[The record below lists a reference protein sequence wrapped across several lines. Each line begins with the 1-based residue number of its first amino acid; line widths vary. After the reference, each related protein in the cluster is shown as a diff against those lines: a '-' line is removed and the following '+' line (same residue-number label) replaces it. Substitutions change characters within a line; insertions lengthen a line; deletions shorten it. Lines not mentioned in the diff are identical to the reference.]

1 MNSLKLGYK
10 APDFTAPTTQ
20 GEINFYEWLGDAWGI
35 LFSHPADF
43 TPVCTTELGSMSK
56 FKLEFDERN
65 VKILAISVDP
75 LESHKS
81 WIKDI
86 NETQKTEVNYPIIA
100 DADQK
105 VAKAYGMLHPKV
117 SETKTVRSVFIIGP
131 DKTIRLTLTYPAST
145 GRNFHELLRVVDS
158 LQLTENKQLATP
170 ANWNTG
176 DDVIISPA
184 VTDKEA
190 EKRFPG
196 YTTIKPYLR
205 TTSMK
210 A

>member
-1 MNSLKLGYK
+1 
-10 APDFTAPTTQ
+10 
-20 GEINFYEWLGDAWGI
+20 
-35 LFSHPADF
+35 
-43 TPVCTTELGSMSK
+43 MSK

>member
-1 MNSLKLGYK
+1 MNSLKLGDK

>member
-1 MNSLKLGYK
+1 MNSLKLGDK

-56 FKLEFDERN
+56 FKPKFDEHN

-75 LESHKS
+75 LDSHKS

-105 VAKAYGMLHPKV
+105 VAQAYGMLHPNA

-196 YTTIKPYLR
+196 YTTVKPYLR

>member
-1 MNSLKLGYK
+1 MNSLKLGDK
-10 APDFTAPTTQ
+10 APNFTAPTTQ